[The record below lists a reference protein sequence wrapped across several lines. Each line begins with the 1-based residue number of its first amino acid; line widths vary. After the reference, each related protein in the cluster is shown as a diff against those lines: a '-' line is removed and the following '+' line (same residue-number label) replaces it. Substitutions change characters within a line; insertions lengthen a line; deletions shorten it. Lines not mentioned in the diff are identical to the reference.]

1 MKKLTTLLLG
11 ALFSFQVFA
20 TEVSKEDPY
29 TMIEE
34 VANITFTR
42 VANSQSDIRANPNM
56 LKDVVREELIPY
68 VDYRYAALKVLGTN
82 LKSIDKKDLNAFIPV
97 FKEYLITSYG
107 QVFTLYN
114 NQEVR
119 FEPPKPT
126 GNKKIVAIQ
135 TLVLEPGREPI
146 SIAFKVRKN
155 RKTNEWRAFD
165 MIAEGVSLLDS
176 KQAELSSL
184 IRQKGLP
191 YVTQIL
197 SEKSEQDISFSNP
210 VEIPGQ
216 NAN

>member
-1 MKKLTTLLLG
+1 MNRLSIFLLSVVL
-11 ALFSFQVFA
+11 SFNAFA
-20 TEVSKEDPY
+20 QVSKENPY
-29 TMIEE
+29 EMIEQ
-34 VANITFTR
+34 VAEITFKR
-42 VANSQSDIRANPNM
+42 VANSQDAIKSNPNM

-82 LKSIDKKDLNAFIPV
+82 LKKIDKKDLNEFIPV

-114 NQEVR
+114 NQELR
-119 FEPPKPT
+119 FEPSKDLA
-126 GNKKIVAIQ
+126 NKKIVAIQ
-135 TLVLEPGREPI
+135 TLVIESGREPI

-191 YVTQIL
+191 YVTDIL
-197 SEKSEQDISFSNP
+197 KKKSEQDISFSNTG
-210 VEIPGQ
+210 ES
-216 NAN
+216 AN

>member
-1 MKKLTTLLLG
+1 MNRLSIFLLSVVL
-11 ALFSFQVFA
+11 SFNAFA
-20 TEVSKEDPY
+20 QVSKENPY
-29 TMIEE
+29 EMIEQ
-34 VANITFTR
+34 VAEITFKR
-42 VANSQSDIRANPNM
+42 VANSQDEIKSNPNI

-82 LKSIDKKDLNAFIPV
+82 LKKIDKKDLNEFIPV

-114 NQEVR
+114 NQELR
-119 FEPPKPT
+119 FEPSKDLA
-126 GNKKIVAIQ
+126 NKKIVAIQ
-135 TLVLEPGREPI
+135 TLVIESGREPI

-191 YVTQIL
+191 YVTDIL
-197 SEKSEQDISFSNP
+197 KKKSEQDISFSNTG
-210 VEIPGQ
+210 ES
-216 NAN
+216 AN

>member
-1 MKKLTTLLLG
+1 MNRLSIFLLSVVL
-11 ALFSFQVFA
+11 SFNAFA
-20 TEVSKEDPY
+20 QISKENPY
-29 TMIEE
+29 EMIEQ
-34 VANITFTR
+34 VAEITFKR
-42 VANSQSDIRANPNM
+42 VANSQDEIKSNPNV

-82 LKSIDKKDLNAFIPV
+82 LKKIDKKDLNEFIPV

-114 NQEVR
+114 NQELR
-119 FEPPKPT
+119 FEPSKDLA
-126 GNKKIVAIQ
+126 NKKIVAIQ
-135 TLVLEPGREPI
+135 TLVIEPGREPI

-191 YVTQIL
+191 YVTDIL
-197 SEKSEQDISFSNP
+197 KKKSEQDISFSNTG
-210 VEIPGQ
+210 ES
-216 NAN
+216 AN

>member
-1 MKKLTTLLLG
+1 MNRLSIFLLSVVL
-11 ALFSFQVFA
+11 SFNAFA
-20 TEVSKEDPY
+20 QVSKENPY
-29 TMIEE
+29 EMIEQ
-34 VANITFTR
+34 VAEITFKR
-42 VANSQSDIRANPNM
+42 VANSQDEIKSNPNV

-82 LKSIDKKDLNAFIPV
+82 LKKIDKKDLNEFIPV

-114 NQEVR
+114 NQELR
-119 FEPPKPT
+119 FEPSKDLA
-126 GNKKIVAIQ
+126 NKKIVAIQ
-135 TLVLEPGREPI
+135 TLVIEPGREPI

-176 KQAELSSL
+176 RQAELSSL

-191 YVTQIL
+191 YVTDIL
-197 SEKSEQDISFSNP
+197 KKKSEQDISFSNTG
-210 VEIPGQ
+210 ES
-216 NAN
+216 AN

>member
-1 MKKLTTLLLG
+1 MNRLSIFLLSVVL
-11 ALFSFQVFA
+11 SFNAFA
-20 TEVSKEDPY
+20 QVSKENPY
-29 TMIEE
+29 EMIEQ
-34 VANITFTR
+34 VAEITFKR
-42 VANSQSDIRANPNM
+42 VANSQDAIKSNPNV

-82 LKSIDKKDLNAFIPV
+82 LKKIDKKDLNEFIPV

-114 NQEVR
+114 NQELR
-119 FEPPKPT
+119 FEPSKDLA
-126 GNKKIVAIQ
+126 NKKIVAIQ
-135 TLVLEPGREPI
+135 TLVIEPGREPI

-191 YVTQIL
+191 YVTDIL
-197 SEKSEQDISFSNP
+197 KKKSEQDISFSNTG
-210 VEIPGQ
+210 ES
-216 NAN
+216 AN